1 LRQGDQEARRYIE
14 NFKPLVNKKI
24 KGMVGARRAVA
35 SKVGAAVVDRR
46 GMRATADDRGQQQA
60 IVQARENCNKK

>member
-1 LRQGDQEARRYIE
+1 MRQGDQEARRYIE

-46 GMRATADDRGQQQA
+46 GMRAAADDRGQQQA

>member
-1 LRQGDQEARRYIE
+1 
-14 NFKPLVNKKI
+14 
-24 KGMVGARRAVA
+24 MVGARRAVA

-46 GMRATADDRGQQQA
+46 GMRAAADDRGQQQA